1 MSGAF
6 TMRRARPEDA
16 AAVRRELAAYLDN
29 IGDTL
34 DAEGLDHDI
43 AHWQDEYDGR
53 AGVLLPVMDEA
64 GEVVGTAAVR
74 VLEPGV
80 AELKR
85 MWLRPTVRGQGLA
98 QELLDKCLDE
108 GRRLGCRTMRLDS
121 QARMA
126 AAVRLYRKNDF
137 REIPTYNDN
146 RRADIWMERTL

>member
-16 AAVRRELAAYLDN
+16 AAVRRELTAYLDH

-53 AGVLLPVMDEA
+53 AGVLLLVVDEA

-74 VLEPGV
+74 ILESGV

-85 MWLRPTVRGQGLA
+85 MWLRPVARGRGLA

-108 GRRLGCRTMRLDS
+108 GRRLGCQTMRLDS
-121 QARMA
+121 QTRMA
-126 AAVRLYRKNDF
+126 AAVKLYRNNGF
-137 REIPTYNDN
+137 REIPIYNDN
-146 RRADIWMERTL
+146 RRADIWMERAL